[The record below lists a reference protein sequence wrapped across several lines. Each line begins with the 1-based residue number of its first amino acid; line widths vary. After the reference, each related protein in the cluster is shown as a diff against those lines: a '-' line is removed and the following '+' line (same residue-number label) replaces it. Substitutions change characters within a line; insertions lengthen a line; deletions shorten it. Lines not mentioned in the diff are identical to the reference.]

1 VKGSWIVPTVTCTK
15 GAADSYS
22 SFWVGIDGYDSN
34 TVEQIGVDADCISG
48 TAEYSAWFEFYP
60 HWPYTIN
67 TVQVQ
72 PGDTMFAEVSYGT
85 KGQFTVTL
93 TNRTRGQTFSTST
106 KMPQARMS
114 SAEWIVEAPW
124 SSGVLPL
131 ANFGVANFGQSNTG
145 VSGTCYATISGTNG
159 AIGSFANF
167 VKIDMVTSD
176 GALKAQASSLS
187 KDGSSFTDAFV
198 SPGP

>member
-1 VKGSWIVPTVTCTK
+1 VKGSWIVPALNCTK

-22 SFWVGIDGYDSN
+22 SFWVGIDGYNSS
-34 TVEQIGVDADCISG
+34 TVEQIGVDADCVSG

-60 HWPYTIN
+60 HFPYTIN

-72 PGDTMFAEVSYGT
+72 PRDTMFAEVSYGA

-93 TNRTRGQTFSTST
+93 TNLTRSQTFSTST
-106 KMPQARMS
+106 KMPQAKMS

-131 ANFGVANFGQSNTG
+131 ANFGVANFGQNNTG
-145 VSGTCYATISGTNG
+145 VLGTSYATIGGTNG
-159 AIGSFANF
+159 AIGSFADS
-167 VKIDMVTSD
+167 VKIDMVTSG

-187 KDGSSFTDAFV
+187 DGTSFTDAFV